1 MIRSYKLQ
9 GIILKRINFSE
20 ADRLVTIFSQRHG
33 KLKLLAKGIR
43 KPTSRKKGH
52 LELFTLT
59 KLQVAK
65 TKSID
70 IITEAETI
78 NSFQSLRQNLNR
90 VRIAYLLAELV
101 DKLTAEEQEHPEV
114 FQLLLDSLT
123 TLNSK
128 SASKEFILNFEKKLL
143 TMLGFGLP
151 KPPVN
156 RLRLETHIASIIEKP
171 LNSKKLK

>member
-1 MIRSYKLQ
+1 MTRSYKLLA
-9 GIILKRINFSE
+9 IILKRTNFSE
-20 ADRLVTIFSQRHG
+20 ADRLITVFSASHG
-33 KLKLLAKGIR
+33 KVKLLAKGIR

-70 IITEAETI
+70 IITEASTI
-78 NSFQSLRQNLNR
+78 KSFSALRQNLNR
-90 VRIAYLLAELV
+90 VRIAYLLSELV
-101 DKLTAEEQEHPEV
+101 DQLTAEGQEHKEV

-128 SASKEFILNFEKKLL
+128 SAPKNFILNFESKLL
-143 TMLGFGLP
+143 EFLGFGLP
-151 KPPVN
+151 KPPLT
-156 RLRLETHIASIIEKP
+156 RQRLEAHIHNIIERP